1 MWFCCLQAGLSGSS
15 AIICAAL
22 SCLLDFYDV
31 GHFVKVE
38 DRPSIILSAEEEI
51 GITAGLQDRV
61 IQVYGGLVYMVCG
74 IQSSLL
80 WFDSFPLSFFNY
92 LPSFFC
98 IRISRRH
105 IWRVK
110 AMECTYQ
117 WMCHCF
123 QIFTSFMPRIPV
135 TLARHYLENFRLD
148 YNALKYEDFWLKCM
162 KYIFRFTALCA
173 NDG

>member
-1 MWFCCLQAGLSGSS
+1 MQAGLSGSS

-74 IQSSLL
+74 VQSLL
-80 WFDSFPLSFFNY
+80 TFMVLILSLSVSSIIYHHFLLHQDFNKTYMESKGHGTYIPMDASLLPDLYLIYAENPSDSG
-92 LPSFFC
+92 
-98 IRISRRH
+98 
-105 IWRVK
+105 K
-110 AMECTYQ
+110 ALFGKLHT
-117 WMCHCF
+117 
-123 QIFTSFMPRIPV
+123 
-135 TLARHYLENFRLD
+135 RLRCS
-148 YNALKYEDFWLKCM
+148 K
-162 KYIFRFTALCA
+162 T
-173 NDG
+173 